1 MKIFDCFMYF
11 DEEMILDLRLNILN
25 SHVDYFIIV
34 ESRYNHKGEKRKLLF
49 NKEKFI
55 KYRDKIIY
63 LVHDEVPSKVKR
75 INDEDDEKTQTN
87 KYIMNALY
95 RENAQR
101 NYIIN
106 GLNNANNEDIILIS
120 DVDEIPKIDKFE
132 FNKVNNKIILFRQD
146 MFYYKFN
153 LCLPN
158 FKWTGTKA
166 CRKKDL
172 ISPQWL
178 RNIKEKKYPFF
189 RLDTFF
195 SDKKYTDIKIVNDG
209 GWHFSNIKTAK
220 AIEHK
225 LKSYLHHKEFDE
237 VPLSIKEID
246 QLVQSKK
253 AIYDLKVDKRVNK
266 IGNGVALEKFEI
278 SKLPN
283 HIISNQKKFKDW
295 ID

>member
-63 LVHDEVPSKVKR
+63 LVYDEVPSKVKR

-189 RLDTFF
+189 RIDTFF

-225 LKSYLHHKEFDE
+225 LKSYLHHKEFDD

-246 QLVQSKK
+246 QLVQNKK

-266 IGNGVALEKFEI
+266 IGNGLSLIHI
-278 SKLPN
+278 SEPTRR
-283 HIISNQKKFKDW
+283 S
-295 ID
+295 

>member
-34 ESRYNHKGEKRKLLF
+34 ESRYNHKGERRKLLF

-75 INDEDDEKTQTN
+75 INDEDDKKTQTN

-106 GLNNANNEDIILIS
+106 GLNNANSEDIILIS
-120 DVDEIPKIDKFE
+120 DVDEIPKIDKFD
-132 FNKVNNKIILFRQD
+132 FDKVNNKIILFRQD

-172 ISPQWL
+172 LSPQWL

-225 LKSYLHHKEFDE
+225 LKSYLHHKEFDD

-283 HIISNQKKFKDW
+283 HIISNQKNLKDW

>member
-34 ESRYNHKGEKRKLLF
+34 ESRYNHKGERRKLLF
-49 NKEKFI
+49 NREKFI

-75 INDEDDEKTQTN
+75 INDEDDKKTQTN

-120 DVDEIPKIDKFE
+120 DVDEIPKIDKFD
-132 FNKVNNKIILFRQD
+132 FDKVNNKIILFRQD

-172 ISPQWL
+172 LSPQWL

-225 LKSYLHHKEFDE
+225 LKSYLHHKEFDD

-283 HIISNQKKFKDW
+283 HIISNQKNLKDW

>member
-25 SHVDYFIIV
+25 SHVVYFIIV

-225 LKSYLHHKEFDE
+225 LKSYLHHKEFDD

-246 QLVQSKK
+246 QLVQNKK

>member
-63 LVHDEVPSKVKR
+63 LVHDEVPSKVKK

-225 LKSYLHHKEFDE
+225 LKSYLHHKEFDD

-246 QLVQSKK
+246 QLVQNKK

-266 IGNGVALEKFEI
+266 IGNRVALEKFEI

>member
-34 ESRYNHKGEKRKLLF
+34 ESRYNHKGERRKLLF

-146 MFYYKFN
+146 MFCYKFN

-225 LKSYLHHKEFDE
+225 LKSYLHHKEFDD

>member
-25 SHVDYFIIV
+25 SHIDYFIIV
-34 ESRYNHKGEKRKLLF
+34 ESRYNHKGERRKLLF

-75 INDEDDEKTQTN
+75 INDEDDKKTQTN

-120 DVDEIPKIDKFE
+120 DVDEIPKIDKFD
-132 FNKVNNKIILFRQD
+132 FDKVNNKIILFRQD

-158 FKWTGTKA
+158 FKWPGTKA

-172 ISPQWL
+172 LSPQWL

-225 LKSYLHHKEFDE
+225 LKSYLHHKEFDD

-253 AIYDLKVDKRVNK
+253 AIYDLTVDKRVNK
-266 IGNGVALEKFEI
+266 IGNGVTLEKFEI

-283 HIISNQKKFKDW
+283 HIISNQKNLKDW

>member
-25 SHVDYFIIV
+25 SHIDYFIIV
-34 ESRYNHKGEKRKLLF
+34 ESRYNHKGERRKLLF
-49 NKEKFI
+49 NREKFI
-55 KYRDKIIY
+55 KYRDKIVY

-75 INDEDDEKTQTN
+75 INDEDDKKTQTN

-120 DVDEIPKIDKFE
+120 DVDEIPKIDKFD
-132 FNKVNNKIILFRQD
+132 FDKVKNKIILFRQD

-172 ISPQWL
+172 LSPQWL

-225 LKSYLHHKEFDE
+225 LKSYLHHKEFDD

-283 HIISNQKKFKDW
+283 HIISNQKNLKDW

>member
-25 SHVDYFIIV
+25 SHIDYFIIV
-34 ESRYNHKGEKRKLLF
+34 ESRYNHKGERRKLLF

-75 INDEDDEKTQTN
+75 INDEDDKKTQTN

-120 DVDEIPKIDKFE
+120 DVDEIPKIDKFD
-132 FNKVNNKIILFRQD
+132 FDKVNNKIILFRQD

-158 FKWTGTKA
+158 FKWPGTKA

-172 ISPQWL
+172 LSPQWL

-195 SDKKYTDIKIVNDG
+195 SDKKYIDIKIVNDG

-225 LKSYLHHKEFDE
+225 LKSYLHHKEFDD

-283 HIISNQKKFKDW
+283 HIISNQKNLKDW

>member
-25 SHVDYFIIV
+25 SHVDYFVIV
-34 ESRYNHKGEKRKLLF
+34 ESRYNHKGERRKLLF

-75 INDEDDEKTQTN
+75 INDEDDKKTQTN

-120 DVDEIPKIDKFE
+120 DVDEIPKIDKFD
-132 FNKVNNKIILFRQD
+132 FDKVNNKIILFRQD

-172 ISPQWL
+172 LSPQWL

-225 LKSYLHHKEFDE
+225 LKSYLHHKEFDD

-283 HIISNQKKFKDW
+283 YIIFNQNNFKDW

>member
-25 SHVDYFIIV
+25 SHIDYFIIV
-34 ESRYNHKGEKRKLLF
+34 ESRYNHKGERRKLLF

-75 INDEDDEKTQTN
+75 INDEDDKKTQTS

-120 DVDEIPKIDKFE
+120 DVDEIPKIDKFD
-132 FNKVNNKIILFRQD
+132 FDKVNNKIILFRQD

-158 FKWTGTKA
+158 FKWPGTKA

-172 ISPQWL
+172 LSPQWL

-225 LKSYLHHKEFDE
+225 LKSYLHHKEFDD

-283 HIISNQKKFKDW
+283 YIISNQKNLKDW

>member
-25 SHVDYFIIV
+25 SHIDYFIIV
-34 ESRYNHKGEKRKLLF
+34 ESRYNHKGERRKLLF
-49 NKEKFI
+49 NREKFI

-75 INDEDDEKTQTN
+75 INDEDDKKTQTN

-106 GLNNANNEDIILIS
+106 GLNNANSEDIILIS
-120 DVDEIPKIDKFE
+120 DVDEIPKIDKFD
-132 FNKVNNKIILFRQD
+132 FDKVKNKIILFRQD

-172 ISPQWL
+172 LSPQWL

-225 LKSYLHHKEFDE
+225 LKSYLHHKEFDD

-283 HIISNQKKFKDW
+283 HIISNQKNLKDW

>member
-63 LVHDEVPSKVKR
+63 LVHDEVPSKVKK

-225 LKSYLHHKEFDE
+225 LKSYLHHKEFDD

-246 QLVQSKK
+246 QLVHNKK
-253 AIYDLKVDKRVNK
+253 AIYDLKVDNRVNK

>member
-178 RNIKEKKYPFF
+178 RNIKDRKYPFF
-189 RLDTFF
+189 RIDTFF

-225 LKSYLHHKEFDE
+225 LKSYLHHKEFDD

-246 QLVQSKK
+246 QLVQNKK

>member
-63 LVHDEVPSKVKR
+63 LVHDEVPSKVKI

-225 LKSYLHHKEFDE
+225 LKSYLHHKEFDD

>member
-63 LVHDEVPSKVKR
+63 LVHDEVPSKVKK

-225 LKSYLHHKEFDE
+225 LKSYLHHKEFDD

-246 QLVQSKK
+246 QLVQNKK

-283 HIISNQKKFKDW
+283 HIISNQKNLKDW

>member
-1 MKIFDCFMYF
+1 MYF

-34 ESRYNHKGEKRKLLF
+34 ESRYNHKGERRKLLF

-75 INDEDDEKTQTN
+75 INDEDDKKTQTN

-106 GLNNANNEDIILIS
+106 GLNNANSEDIILIS
-120 DVDEIPKIDKFE
+120 DVDEIPKIDKFD
-132 FNKVNNKIILFRQD
+132 FDKVKNKIILFRQD

-172 ISPQWL
+172 LSPQWL

-225 LKSYLHHKEFDE
+225 LKSYLHHKEFDD

-283 HIISNQKKFKDW
+283 HIISNQKNLKDW

>member
-63 LVHDEVPSKVKR
+63 LVHDEVPSKVKK

-225 LKSYLHHKEFDE
+225 LKSYLHHKEFDD

-246 QLVQSKK
+246 QLVQNKK
-253 AIYDLKVDKRVNK
+253 AIYASSQSQPLIKFREPWINK
-266 IGNGVALEKFEI
+266 NINI
-278 SKLPN
+278 
-283 HIISNQKKFKDW
+283 
-295 ID
+295 

>member
-1 MKIFDCFMYF
+1 MYF

-34 ESRYNHKGEKRKLLF
+34 ESRYNHKGERRKLLF
-49 NKEKFI
+49 NREKFI

-75 INDEDDEKTQTN
+75 INDEDDKKTQTN

-120 DVDEIPKIDKFE
+120 DVDEIPKIDKFD
-132 FNKVNNKIILFRQD
+132 FDKVKNKIILFRQD

-172 ISPQWL
+172 LSPQWL

-225 LKSYLHHKEFDE
+225 LKSYLHHKEFDD

-283 HIISNQKKFKDW
+283 HIISNQKNLKDW

>member
-34 ESRYNHKGEKRKLLF
+34 ESRYNHKGERRKLLF

-209 GWHFSNIKTAK
+209 GWHFSNIKTAE

>member
-25 SHVDYFIIV
+25 GHVDYFIIV
-34 ESRYNHKGEKRKLLF
+34 ESRYNHKGERRKLLF

-63 LVHDEVPSKVKR
+63 LVHDEVPSKVKK
-75 INDEDDEKTQTN
+75 INEEDDEKTQN
-87 KYIMNALY
+87 DKYIMNALY

-120 DVDEIPKIDKFE
+120 DVDEIPKIDKFD
-132 FNKVNNKIILFRQD
+132 FDKVNNKIILFRQD

-158 FKWTGTKA
+158 FKWPGTKA

-172 ISPQWL
+172 LSPQWL

-195 SDKKYTDIKIVNDG
+195 SV
-209 GWHFSNIKTAK
+209 
-220 AIEHK
+220 
-225 LKSYLHHKEFDE
+225 
-237 VPLSIKEID
+237 
-246 QLVQSKK
+246 
-253 AIYDLKVDKRVNK
+253 
-266 IGNGVALEKFEI
+266 
-278 SKLPN
+278 
-283 HIISNQKKFKDW
+283 
-295 ID
+295 

>member
-11 DEEMILDLRLNILN
+11 DEEMVLNLRLNILN
-25 SHVDYFIIV
+25 TYVDYFVIV
-34 ESRYNHKGEKRKLLF
+34 ESKYNHRGEKRKLLF
-49 NKEKFI
+49 NEEKFSEF
-55 KYRDKIIY
+55 KDKIIY
-63 LVHDEVPSKVKR
+63 LIYDEVPSKVVEIKF
-75 INDEDDEKTQTN
+75 DDSEKTKDT
-87 KYIMNALY
+87 KSIMNALY
-95 RENAQR
+95 RENEQR

-106 GLNNANNEDIILIS
+106 GLTKANDDDIILIS
-120 DVDEIPKIDKFE
+120 DVDEIPKIDGVNFDKL
-132 FNKVNNKIILFRQD
+132 NNKIILFKQD

-166 CRKKDL
+166 CRKKNL

-178 RNIKEKKYPFF
+178 RNIKDRKYPFF

-195 SDKKYTDIKIVNDG
+195 SDKKYINIEIIKDG

-220 AIEHK
+220 EIEHK
-225 LKSYLHHKEFDE
+225 LRSYLHHKEFDD
-237 VPLSIKEID
+237 VPLSVQEID
-246 QLVQSKK
+246 KLVQNKQ

-266 IGNGVALEKFEI
+266 IGNGSILKKFEI
-278 SKLPN
+278 NKLPN
-283 HIISNQKKFKDW
+283 YIQVNQNNLKDW

>member
-63 LVHDEVPSKVKR
+63 LVHDEVPSKVKK

-225 LKSYLHHKEFDE
+225 LKSYLHHKEFDD

-246 QLVQSKK
+246 QLVQNKK